1 MSTAVIAGKATAPTK
16 SERMSTVRLLGINA
30 MWFGQGAHWPPI
42 NFVLLPFMATLIA
55 GGSADLVIGRVS
67 AAGNLFALLAPI
79 LAGWLSDRTSTRW
92 GRRRPWILAGTAVNM
107 VGLGLLAFSGAQLPL
122 AFAYMLVQLSFNLAG
137 GAYAAVI
144 PDVVPPADRGRASG
158 SLGMMQGLG
167 AVAGLAAVTAATAL
181 FGETRTG
188 IVVGFSSIAL
198 IIAVT
203 TVITLLA
210 VHETARPA
218 LHPPLQLDPNA
229 VVAAVAAAIA
239 VVAWIAF
246 LFIPFS
252 ILDIAAGLTCLGTG
266 LVAGFV
272 GARVPAI
279 RGFFVAFRNHDFF
292 WTFLTRAFV
301 MMGIYTIYPFLALY
315 FRHVIGVHNPN
326 TLAGYWGLAVLGG
339 GILPAVIGGHLSDRL
354 GKRKL
359 FVYASGALQ
368 AAVASVLLFG
378 LVKSVT
384 FVFVL
389 GVLFGIGYGL
399 YVAVDWAIA
408 CDVLPDRERSS
419 GRDMG
424 LWHIAFTL
432 PPALA
437 PAAFGPIL
445 HAFNHQGGHIL
456 GLATGDFLGFRLV
469 FAGAAI
475 WFVLG
480 TLFVSRIRSVR

>member
-1 MSTAVIAGKATAPTK
+1 M
-16 SERMSTVRLLGINA
+16 
-30 MWFGQGAHWPPI
+30 
-42 NFVLLPFMATLIA
+42 
-55 GGSADLVIGRVS
+55 
-67 AAGNLFALLAPI
+67 I
-79 LAGWLSDRTSTRW
+79 LT
-92 GRRRPWILAGTAVNM
+92 I
-107 VGLGLLAFSGAQLPL
+107 
-122 AFAYMLVQLSFNLAG
+122 
-137 GAYAAVI
+137 
-144 PDVVPPADRGRASG
+144 
-158 SLGMMQGLG
+158 
-167 AVAGLAAVTAATAL
+167 
-181 FGETRTG
+181 
-188 IVVGFSSIAL
+188 
-198 IIAVT
+198 T

-210 VHETARPA
+210 VDEPANPSPLHTAM
-218 LHPPLQLDPNA
+218 QLDPMA
-229 VVAAVAAAIA
+229 VVTGVAAVIA

-246 LFIPFS
+246 LFIPTS
-252 ILDIAAGLTCLGTG
+252 LLSIAAGLTCFGAG
-266 LVAGFV
+266 LVAGFT

-292 WTFLTRAFV
+292 WTFATRAFV

-326 TLAGYWGLAVLGG
+326 TLAGYWGLAVLAG
-339 GILPAVIGGHLSDRL
+339 GIVPAIVGGHLSDRF

-378 LVKSVT
+378 LVRSVALI
-384 FVFVL
+384 FVL

-408 CDVLPDRERSS
+408 CDVLPDRARSS

-424 LWHIAFTL
+424 LWHVAFTL

-437 PAAFGPIL
+437 PAVFAPIL
-445 HAFNHQGGHIL
+445 HAFNHPGDHIL

>member
-1 MSTAVIAGKATAPTK
+1 
-16 SERMSTVRLLGINA
+16 
-30 MWFGQGAHWPPI
+30 
-42 NFVLLPFMATLIA
+42 
-55 GGSADLVIGRVS
+55 
-67 AAGNLFALLAPI
+67 
-79 LAGWLSDRTSTRW
+79 
-92 GRRRPWILAGTAVNM
+92 
-107 VGLGLLAFSGAQLPL
+107 
-122 AFAYMLVQLSFNLAG
+122 
-137 GAYAAVI
+137 
-144 PDVVPPADRGRASG
+144 
-158 SLGMMQGLG
+158 MMNGLG

-181 FGETRTG
+181 FGATRTG
-188 IVVGFSSIAL
+188 VVVGFTAIAVIL
-198 IIAVT
+198 MVT

-210 VHETARPA
+210 VDEPA
-218 LHPPLQLDPNA
+218 NPSPLHPAMQLNPNV
-229 VVAAVAAAIA
+229 VVAAVAGVIA

-252 ILDIAAGLTCLGTG
+252 FLGVAAGLTCLGAG
-266 LVAGFV
+266 VVAGFV

-292 WTFLTRAFV
+292 WTFATRAFV
-301 MMGIYTIYPFLALY
+301 MLGIYTIYPFLALY
-315 FRHVIGVHNPN
+315 FRHVTGAHNPN
-326 TLAGYWGLAVLGG
+326 TLAGYWGLAVLAG

-354 GKRKL
+354 GKRKV

-378 LVKSVT
+378 LVRSVAL
-384 FVFVL
+384 VFVL

-408 CDVLPDRERSS
+408 CDVLPDREKSS

-424 LWHIAFTL
+424 LWHVAFTL

-437 PAAFGPIL
+437 PAIFAPIL

-469 FAGAAI
+469 FAGAAL

-480 TLFVSRIRSVR
+480 TVFVSRIRSVR

>member
-1 MSTAVIAGKATAPTK
+1 
-16 SERMSTVRLLGINA
+16 
-30 MWFGQGAHWPPI
+30 
-42 NFVLLPFMATLIA
+42 
-55 GGSADLVIGRVS
+55 
-67 AAGNLFALLAPI
+67 
-79 LAGWLSDRTSTRW
+79 
-92 GRRRPWILAGTAVNM
+92 
-107 VGLGLLAFSGAQLPL
+107 
-122 AFAYMLVQLSFNLAG
+122 
-137 GAYAAVI
+137 
-144 PDVVPPADRGRASG
+144 
-158 SLGMMQGLG
+158 
-167 AVAGLAAVTAATAL
+167 AAVTAATTL

-188 IVVGFSSIAL
+188 VVVGFAA
-198 IIAVT
+198 IAVILTIT

-210 VHETARPA
+210 VDEPANPSPLHTAM
-218 LHPPLQLDPNA
+218 QLDPMA
-229 VVAAVAAAIA
+229 VVTGVAAVIA

-246 LFIPFS
+246 LFIPPS
-252 ILDIAAGLTCLGTG
+252 LLSIAAGLTCFGAG
-266 LVAGFV
+266 LVAGFT

-292 WTFLTRAFV
+292 WTFATRAFV

-326 TLAGYWGLAVLGG
+326 TLAGYWGLAVLAG
-339 GILPAVIGGHLSDRL
+339 GIVPAIVGGHLSDRF

-378 LVKSVT
+378 LVRSVALI
-384 FVFVL
+384 FVL

-408 CDVLPDRERSS
+408 CDVLPDRARSS

-424 LWHIAFTL
+424 LWHVAFTL

-437 PAAFGPIL
+437 PAVFAPIL
-445 HAFNHQGGHIL
+445 HAFNHPGDHIL